1 MSFLFRLVLLALAA
15 VGAIMIFRWLFG
27 GTRVPDVKCATCS
40 HCRRLFRDGVMCG
53 FQEKEVFKNPA
64 QINMCPDHEP
74 RYQLLAP
81 GGYRLRYYS
90 NGKTSAQRSVH
101 DHGRRD
107 DHG

>member
-64 QINMCPDHEP
+64 QINMCPDHE
-74 RYQLLAP
+74 QINGLP
-81 GGYRLRYYS
+81 G
-90 NGKTSAQRSVH
+90 N
-101 DHGRRD
+101 
-107 DHG
+107 